1 MILSLSSVKSGL
13 REEEQSQINTS
24 LRICRSVLFSE
35 HPVLNTGL
43 KVLYLVDQVHAVA
56 GRPETESESTSWS
69 LSSPGYAS
77 RSELGEEE
85 DIAVKV
91 GSKTRTV
98 FGLTLGIIAGLA
110 LILLPGILVL
120 RTHPPNATDQHLMV
134 PFTSYEELHNFIL
147 TKSCN
152 STEVRNL
159 YNPNPAPAPQNTNGL
174 TITSPTGGTSTF
186 SISTS
191 ATPSHSE
198 TNAQVAGVDELDTVK
213 NDGTYI
219 YTVTNNTV
227 AIVHAYPDAKLLA
240 HVSVNGSLQ
249 GIFVD
254 GNRLVVVSQQ
264 YQQYPSPF
272 TATLQPAG
280 SSIAVYP
287 IFLNYPQTTSLS
299 IFDISNHASPVLTTT
314 LVVNGTLAGARLI
327 VDYAY
332 LVATQPVYCTGPIL
346 LPVNVVDGRALT
358 IGIASVYHS
367 DIADVANS
375 FTTVV
380 GVNVTEVNPTPAAK
394 IFLIGTSSNIYV
406 SLHQIYLTQ
415 PIWSQVE
422 QTAVHRI
429 SIDGASIS
437 YQATGTVSG
446 HVLNQFSMDEYNGNF
461 RIATTG
467 YSFNQVAS
475 TGSVSSTYVQQTN
488 LYVLDSG
495 LHIIGRLEGLSPG
508 EAFYA
513 ARFMGDRAYL
523 VTFQR
528 MDPLFVIGLQDPH
541 QPKVLGQLI
550 ILGVSDYLQPY
561 DGTHLIGFGKSSEN
575 VTWEN
580 AALFQGLKLSLFDVT
595 DPSHPIDTSDYLV
608 GDRGSDSPALTDH
621 RSVLFDKSLNLLVI
635 PVEIAQAQPSAT
647 SPWSYNPP
655 VWQGAYVF
663 NVTVQDGIV
672 FRGGITH
679 LTTGQL
685 PNWNNSSF
693 FVTRALYI
701 GSVLYTISNNTVKMN
716 SLSDLTELNI
726 VSLA

>member
-1 MILSLSSVKSGL
+1 MQL
-13 REEEQSQINTS
+13 
-24 LRICRSVLFSE
+24 
-35 HPVLNTGL
+35 
-43 KVLYLVDQVHAVA
+43 
-56 GRPETESESTSWS
+56 
-69 LSSPGYAS
+69 
-77 RSELGEEE
+77 
-85 DIAVKV
+85 

-110 LILLPGILVL
+110 LILLPGIVVL
-120 RTHPPNATDQHLMV
+120 NTHPTTATNQHVMV
-134 PFTSYEELHNFIL
+134 PFTTYEELHNFIL

-159 YNPNPAPAPQNTNGL
+159 YNPTPAPVIPDTTTNGL
-174 TITSPTGGTSTF
+174 NSGGPSAIVTTTALSAGT
-186 SISTS
+186 STS
-191 ATPSHSE
+191 ATPSHSQ

-227 AIVHAYPDAKLLA
+227 AIVLAYPVTAAKLMA

-264 YQQYPSPF
+264 YQQYPSPY
-272 TATLQPAG
+272 TGTLQPGMGA
-280 SSIAVYP
+280 SIAVYP
-287 IFLNYPQTTSLS
+287 IYLNIAQTTSLS
-299 IFDISNHASPVLTTT
+299 IFDITNHASPRLTTT

-327 VDYAY
+327 GDYAY
-332 LVATQPVYCTGPIL
+332 LVATQPVYCTGPIV
-346 LPVNVVDGRALT
+346 LPENVVDGRPMMM
-358 IGIASVYHS
+358 GIANVYHS
-367 DIADVANS
+367 DIADVAHS

-380 GVNVTEVNPTPAAK
+380 GINVAQVNPTPAAK

-406 SLHQIYLTQ
+406 STHQIYLTQ
-415 PIWSQVE
+415 PIWSQAE

-429 SIDGASIS
+429 SIDGGSIS

-446 HVLNQFSMDEYNGNF
+446 HVLNQFSMDEFNGNF

-467 YSFNQVAS
+467 YGLSQVAS
-475 TGSVSSTYVQQTN
+475 TGAVWSTSQQQTN

-528 MDPLFVIGLQDPH
+528 IDPLFVIGLQDPT
-541 QPKVLGQLI
+541 QPKVLGQLNI
-550 ILGVSDYLQPY
+550 SGVSDYLQPY
-561 DGTHLIGFGKSSEN
+561 DETHLIGFGKSSQN

-595 DPSHPIDTSDYLV
+595 DPSHPIDTSDYFV

-621 RSVLFDKSLNLLVI
+621 RSVLFDQSLNLLVI
-635 PVEIAQAQPSAT
+635 PLTIALNQTTAT
-647 SPWSYNPP
+647 CTWCYNPP

-663 NVTVQDGIV
+663 NVSVSNGIV
-672 FRGGITH
+672 LRGNVTQIP
-679 LTTGQL
+679 TGQL
-685 PNWNNSSF
+685 PTWNNSGF

-701 GSVLYTISNNTVKMN
+701 GSVLYTISNNMIKMN
-716 SLSDLTELNI
+716 SLSDLTELNA

>member
-1 MILSLSSVKSGL
+1 
-13 REEEQSQINTS
+13 
-24 LRICRSVLFSE
+24 
-35 HPVLNTGL
+35 
-43 KVLYLVDQVHAVA
+43 
-56 GRPETESESTSWS
+56 
-69 LSSPGYAS
+69 
-77 RSELGEEE
+77 
-85 DIAVKV
+85 
-91 GSKTRTV
+91 
-98 FGLTLGIIAGLA
+98 
-110 LILLPGILVL
+110 
-120 RTHPPNATDQHLMV
+120 MV
-134 PFTSYEELHNFIL
+134 PFTSYQELHSFIF

-159 YNPNPAPAPQNTNGL
+159 YNPTPAPVILNTNTNGL
-174 TITSPTGGTSTF
+174 NPGGFTSTV
-186 SISTS
+186 STIATGATTTLSVSTS

-213 NDGTYI
+213 NDGTFI
-219 YTVTNNTV
+219 YTITNNTV
-227 AIVHAYPDAKLLA
+227 AIVLAYPITEAKLLA

-249 GIFVD
+249 GIFVE

-264 YQQYPSPF
+264 YQQYPLPY
-272 TATLQPAG
+272 TGTVQAG
-280 SSIAVYP
+280 MGASVAVYP

-299 IFDISNHASPVLTTT
+299 IFDISNHSSPVLTTT

-327 VDYAY
+327 GDYAY
-332 LVATQPVYCTGPIL
+332 LVATQPVYCTGPIV

-358 IGIASVYHS
+358 MGIASVYHS
-367 DIADVANS
+367 DIADVAHS

-380 GVNVTEVNPTPAAK
+380 GINVTQVNPTPAAK

-429 SIDGASIS
+429 SIDGANIS

-446 HVLNQFSMDEYNGNF
+446 HVLNEFSMDEYNGNF

-475 TGSVSSTYVQQTN
+475 TGGVASTYVQQTN

-541 QPKVLGQLI
+541 QPKVLGQLNI
-550 ILGVSDYLQPY
+550 PGVSDYLQPY
-561 DGTHLIGFGKSSEN
+561 DETHLIGFGKSSQN

-595 DPSHPIDTSDYLV
+595 DPGHPIDTSDYFV

-621 RSVLFDKSLNLLVI
+621 RSVLFDQSLNLLVI
-635 PVEIAQAQPSAT
+635 PLSIALNQTTAT
-647 SPWSYNPP
+647 CTWCYNPP

-663 NVTVQDGIV
+663 NVSVSNGIV
-672 FRGGITH
+672 LRGNVTQIP
-679 LTTGQL
+679 TGQL
-685 PNWNNSSF
+685 PTWNNTGF

-701 GSVLYTISNNTVKMN
+701 GNVLYTISNNMVKMN
-716 SLSDLTELNI
+716 SLSDLTELNT

>member
-1 MILSLSSVKSGL
+1 MQL
-13 REEEQSQINTS
+13 
-24 LRICRSVLFSE
+24 
-35 HPVLNTGL
+35 
-43 KVLYLVDQVHAVA
+43 
-56 GRPETESESTSWS
+56 
-69 LSSPGYAS
+69 
-77 RSELGEEE
+77 
-85 DIAVKV
+85 

-110 LILLPGILVL
+110 LILLPGIVVFN
-120 RTHPPNATDQHLMV
+120 THPTTATNQHVMV
-134 PFTSYEELHNFIL
+134 PFTTYEELHNFIL

-159 YNPNPAPAPQNTNGL
+159 YNPTPAPVIPDTTTNSL
-174 TITSPTGGTSTF
+174 ITGGPSATVTATGATSTF
-186 SISTS
+186 SVSTS
-191 ATPSHSE
+191 ATPSHSQ

-227 AIVHAYPDAKLLA
+227 TIILAYPVTDAKLLA

-254 GNRLVVVSQQ
+254 GNKLVVVSQQ
-264 YQQYPSPF
+264 YQQYPLPY
-272 TATLQPAG
+272 TGTLQSGMGA
-280 SSIAVYP
+280 SVAVYP
-287 IFLNYPQTTSLS
+287 IFFNYPQTTSLS
-299 IFDISNHASPVLTTT
+299 IFDISNHSNPVLTTT

-327 VDYAY
+327 GDYAY
-332 LVATQPVYCTGPIL
+332 LVATQPVYCNGPIL
-346 LPVNVVDGRALT
+346 LPENVVDGRPMMM
-358 IGIASVYHS
+358 GIASVYHS
-367 DIADVANS
+367 DIADVAHS

-380 GVNVTEVNPTPAAK
+380 GINVTQADPTPAAK

-406 SLHQIYLTQ
+406 STHQIYLTQ

-429 SIDGASIS
+429 TIDGGSIS

-446 HVLNQFSMDEYNGNF
+446 HVLNQFSMDEFNGNF

-467 YSFNQVAS
+467 YNFNQVAS
-475 TGSVSSTYVQQTN
+475 TGGVTSTYVQQTN
-488 LYVLDSG
+488 VYVLDSG
-495 LHIIGRLEGLSPG
+495 LHIIGKLEGLSPG

-541 QPKVLGQLI
+541 QPKVLGQLNI
-550 ILGVSDYLQPY
+550 PGVSDYLQPY
-561 DGTHLIGFGKSSEN
+561 DETHLIGFGKSSEN

-595 DPSHPIDTSDYLV
+595 DPSHPIDTSDYFV
-608 GDRGSDSPALTDH
+608 GDRGSDSSALTDH
-621 RSVLFDKSLNLLVI
+621 KSVLFDQSLNLLVI
-635 PVEIAQAQPSAT
+635 PLSIALNQTTAT
-647 SPWSYNPP
+647 CTWCYNPP

-663 NVTVQDGIV
+663 NVSVSNGIV
-672 FRGGITH
+672 LRGNVTQIP
-679 LTTGQL
+679 TGQL
-685 PNWNNSSF
+685 PTWNNSGF

-701 GSVLYTISNNTVKMN
+701 GSALYTISNNMVKVN
-716 SLSDLTELNI
+716 SLSDLTELNS

>member
-1 MILSLSSVKSGL
+1 MQL
-13 REEEQSQINTS
+13 
-24 LRICRSVLFSE
+24 
-35 HPVLNTGL
+35 
-43 KVLYLVDQVHAVA
+43 
-56 GRPETESESTSWS
+56 
-69 LSSPGYAS
+69 
-77 RSELGEEE
+77 
-85 DIAVKV
+85 

-110 LILLPGILVL
+110 LILLPGIVVL
-120 RTHPPNATDQHLMV
+120 NTHPTTATNQHVMV
-134 PFTSYEELHNFIL
+134 PFTTYEELHNFIL

-159 YNPNPAPAPQNTNGL
+159 YNPTPAPVVPETNTNDLRISGL
-174 TITSPTGGTSTF
+174 SASFTTAAGA
-186 SISTS
+186 STS
-191 ATPSHSE
+191 ATPSHSQ

-227 AIVHAYPDAKLLA
+227 AIVLAYPVTDAKLLA

-254 GNRLVVVSQQ
+254 GNMLVVVSQQ

-272 TATLQPAG
+272 TATMQPAG

-299 IFDISNHASPVLTTT
+299 IFDISNHASPALTTT

-327 VDYAY
+327 GDYAY

-346 LPVNVVDGRALT
+346 LPVNVVNGQALT
-358 IGIASVYHS
+358 TGIATVYHS

-380 GVNVTEVNPTPAAK
+380 GINVTEANPTPAAK

-406 SLHQIYLTQ
+406 STHQIYLTQ
-415 PIWSQVE
+415 PIWSQAE

-467 YSFNQVAS
+467 YSFNPAAS
-475 TGSVSSTYVQQTN
+475 TGGVSTTYMQQTN

-528 MDPLFVIGLQDPH
+528 MDPLFVIGLQDPSR
-541 QPKVLGQLI
+541 PKVLGQLNI
-550 ILGVSDYLQPY
+550 TGVSDYLQPY
-561 DGTHLIGFGKSSEN
+561 DETHLIGLGKSSAN

-580 AALFQGLKLSLFDVT
+580 AALFQGLKFSLFDVT
-595 DPSHPIDTSDYLV
+595 DPRHPIDASDYFV
-608 GDRGSDSPALTDH
+608 VARGSDSRAVTDH
-621 RSVLFDKSLNLLVI
+621 RSVLFDHSLNLLVI
-635 PVEIAQAQPSAT
+635 PLAIAQAQPNAT
-647 SPWSYNPP
+647 CTWCYNPL

-663 NVTVQDGIV
+663 TITIQNGIV

-679 LTTGQL
+679 LATGQL
-685 PNWNNSSF
+685 PSWNNSSF

-701 GSVLYTISNNTVKMN
+701 GSVLYTISNNMVKMN
-716 SLSDLTELNI
+716 SLSDLTELNT

>member
-1 MILSLSSVKSGL
+1 M
-13 REEEQSQINTS
+13 
-24 LRICRSVLFSE
+24 
-35 HPVLNTGL
+35 
-43 KVLYLVDQVHAVA
+43 
-56 GRPETESESTSWS
+56 
-69 LSSPGYAS
+69 
-77 RSELGEEE
+77 
-85 DIAVKV
+85 AVKF

-110 LILLPGILVL
+110 LILLPGIIVM
-120 RTHPPNATDQHLMV
+120 RTHPPISNAADQHLMV
-134 PFTSYEELHNFIL
+134 PFASYDELHSFIF

-152 STEVRNL
+152 SSEVRNL
-159 YNPNPAPAPQNTNGL
+159 YNPTPAPVILNTNTNTNGL
-174 TITSPTGGTSTF
+174 NIGGFTGSVSTTATSGTSTV

-213 NDGTYI
+213 NDGSYI

-227 AIVHAYPDAKLLA
+227 AIVLAYPVTEAKLLA
-240 HVSVNGSLQ
+240 HVSVNGTLQ

-254 GNRLVVVSQQ
+254 GNKLVVVSQQ

-272 TATLQPAG
+272 IATLQPAG
-280 SSIAVYP
+280 SSIVVYP

-327 VDYAY
+327 GDYAY

-346 LPVNVVDGRALT
+346 LPVNVVNGQALT
-358 IGIASVYHS
+358 TGIATVYHS
-367 DIADVANS
+367 DIADVAHS

-380 GVNVTEVNPTPAAK
+380 GINVTEANPTPAAK

-475 TGSVSSTYVQQTN
+475 TGGVASTYVQQTN

-495 LHIIGRLEGLSPG
+495 LHIIGKLEGLSPG

-528 MDPLFVIGLQDPH
+528 MDPLFVIGLQDPT
-541 QPKVLGQLI
+541 QPKVLGQLNI
-550 ILGVSDYLQPY
+550 PGVSDYLQPY
-561 DGTHLIGFGKSSEN
+561 DETYLIGFGKSSTN

-595 DPSHPIDTSDYLV
+595 DPSNPIDTSNFLV

-621 RSVLFDKSLNLLVI
+621 KSVLFDRSLNLLVI
-635 PVEIAQAQPSAT
+635 PLTIAQAQSNT
-647 SPWSYNPP
+647 TCTWCYNPL

-663 NVTVQDGIV
+663 NVTVQDGII

-679 LTTGQL
+679 LATGQI
-685 PNWNNSSF
+685 PSWNNSNF

-716 SLSDLTELNI
+716 SLSDLTELNS
-726 VSLA
+726 VNLA

>member
-1 MILSLSSVKSGL
+1 MQL
-13 REEEQSQINTS
+13 
-24 LRICRSVLFSE
+24 
-35 HPVLNTGL
+35 
-43 KVLYLVDQVHAVA
+43 
-56 GRPETESESTSWS
+56 
-69 LSSPGYAS
+69 
-77 RSELGEEE
+77 
-85 DIAVKV
+85 

-110 LILLPGILVL
+110 LILLPGIVVL
-120 RTHPPNATDQHLMV
+120 NTHPTTATNQHVMV
-134 PFTSYEELHNFIL
+134 PFTTYEELHNFIL

-159 YNPNPAPAPQNTNGL
+159 YNPTPAPVIPDTTTNDLRISGL
-174 TITSPTGGTSTF
+174 SASFTTAAGA
-186 SISTS
+186 STS
-191 ATPSHSE
+191 ATPSHSQ

-227 AIVHAYPDAKLLA
+227 AIVLAYPFNGAKLMA

-264 YQQYPSPF
+264 YQQYPLPY
-272 TATLQPAG
+272 ATLQSGMGA
-280 SSIAVYP
+280 SIAVYP
-287 IFLNYPQTTSLS
+287 VFFNYPQTTSLW
-299 IFDISNHASPVLTTT
+299 IFDISNHSNPVLTTT

-327 VDYAY
+327 GDYAY
-332 LVATQPVYCTGPIL
+332 LVATQPVYCTGPIV
-346 LPVNVVDGRALT
+346 LPENVVDGRPMMM
-358 IGIASVYHS
+358 GIASVYHS
-367 DIADVANS
+367 DIADVAHS

-380 GVNVTEVNPTPAAK
+380 GINVTQINPTPAAK

-406 SLHQIYLTQ
+406 STHQIYLTQ
-415 PIWSQVE
+415 PIWSQAE

-429 SIDGASIS
+429 SIDGGSIS

-446 HVLNQFSMDEYNGNF
+446 HVLNQFSMDELNGNF

-467 YSFNQVAS
+467 YGPIPATS
-475 TGSVSSTYVQQTN
+475 TGDMLSSYVQRTN

-495 LHIIGRLEGLSPG
+495 LHIVGKLEGLSPG
-508 EAFYA
+508 EQFYA

-528 MDPLFVIGLQDPH
+528 VDPLFVIGLQDPH
-541 QPKVLGQLI
+541 QPKVLGQLN

-561 DGTHLIGFGKSSEN
+561 DGTHLIGFGKSSQN

-595 DPSHPIDTSDYLV
+595 DPGHPIDASDYFV

-621 RSVLFDKSLNLLVI
+621 RSVLFDQSLNLLVI
-635 PVEIAQAQPSAT
+635 PLSIALNQTTAT
-647 SPWSYNPP
+647 CTWCYNPP

-663 NVTVQDGIV
+663 NVSVSNGIV
-672 FRGGITH
+672 LRGNVTQIP
-679 LTTGQL
+679 TGQL
-685 PNWNNSSF
+685 PTWNNSGF

-701 GSVLYTISNNTVKMN
+701 GSVLYTISNNMVKVN
-716 SLSDLTELNI
+716 SLSDLTELNS
-726 VSLA
+726 VNLA

>member
-1 MILSLSSVKSGL
+1 MQL
-13 REEEQSQINTS
+13 
-24 LRICRSVLFSE
+24 
-35 HPVLNTGL
+35 
-43 KVLYLVDQVHAVA
+43 
-56 GRPETESESTSWS
+56 
-69 LSSPGYAS
+69 
-77 RSELGEEE
+77 
-85 DIAVKV
+85 

-110 LILLPGILVL
+110 LILLPGIVVL
-120 RTHPPNATDQHLMV
+120 NTHPTTAKSQHVMV
-134 PFTSYEELHNFIL
+134 PFTTYEELHNFIL

-159 YNPNPAPAPQNTNGL
+159 YNPTPAPVIPNTTTNDLRISGL
-174 TITSPTGGTSTF
+174 SASFTTAAGA
-186 SISTS
+186 STS
-191 ATPSHSE
+191 ATPSHSQ

-219 YTVTNNTV
+219 YTITNNTV
-227 AIVHAYPDAKLLA
+227 AIVLAYPFNGAKLMA

-264 YQQYPSPF
+264 YQQYPLPY
-272 TATLQPAG
+272 ATLQSGMGA
-280 SSIAVYP
+280 SIAVYP
-287 IFLNYPQTTSLS
+287 VFFNYPQTTSLS
-299 IFDISNHASPVLTTT
+299 IFDISNHSNPVLTTT

-327 VDYAY
+327 GDYAY
-332 LVATQPVYCTGPIL
+332 LVATQPVYCTGPIM
-346 LPVNVVDGRALT
+346 LPENVVDGRPMMM
-358 IGIASVYHS
+358 GITSVYHS
-367 DIADVANS
+367 DIADVAHS

-380 GVNVTEVNPTPAAK
+380 GINVTQVNPTPAAK

-406 SLHQIYLTQ
+406 STHQIYLTQ
-415 PIWSQVE
+415 PIWSQAE

-429 SIDGASIS
+429 SIDGGSIS

-446 HVLNQFSMDEYNGNF
+446 HVLNQFSMDEFNGNF

-467 YSFNQVAS
+467 YGPIPATS
-475 TGSVSSTYVQQTN
+475 TGDVVSSYVQRTN

-495 LHIIGRLEGLSPG
+495 LHIVGKLEGLSPG
-508 EAFYA
+508 EQFYA

-541 QPKVLGQLI
+541 QPKVLGQLNI
-550 ILGVSDYLQPY
+550 PGVSDYLQPY
-561 DGTHLIGFGKSSEN
+561 DETHLIGFGKSSQN

-595 DPSHPIDTSDYLV
+595 DPGHPIDTSDYFV

-621 RSVLFDKSLNLLVI
+621 RSVLFDQSLNLLVI
-635 PVEIAQAQPSAT
+635 PLSIALNQTTAT
-647 SPWSYNPP
+647 CTWCYNPP

-663 NVTVQDGIV
+663 NVSVSNGIV
-672 FRGGITH
+672 LRGNVTQIP
-679 LTTGQL
+679 TGQL
-685 PNWNNSSF
+685 PTWNNSGF

-701 GSVLYTISNNTVKMN
+701 GSVLYTVSNNMVKMN
-716 SLSDLTELNI
+716 SLSDLTELNS
-726 VSLA
+726 VSLS

>member
-1 MILSLSSVKSGL
+1 MQL
-13 REEEQSQINTS
+13 
-24 LRICRSVLFSE
+24 
-35 HPVLNTGL
+35 
-43 KVLYLVDQVHAVA
+43 
-56 GRPETESESTSWS
+56 
-69 LSSPGYAS
+69 
-77 RSELGEEE
+77 
-85 DIAVKV
+85 

-110 LILLPGILVL
+110 LILLPGIVVL
-120 RTHPPNATDQHLMV
+120 RTHPTIATVTDQHVMV
-134 PFTSYEELHNFIL
+134 PFTSYEELHSFIL

-159 YNPNPAPAPQNTNGL
+159 YNPTPAPIITVPQNTNGL
-174 TITSPTGGTSTF
+174 TIGLPGSFTTTSLTAGT
-186 SISTS
+186 STS
-191 ATPSHSE
+191 ATPSHSQ

-213 NDGTYI
+213 NDGIYI

-227 AIVHAYPDAKLLA
+227 AIVLADPSSARLLA
-240 HVSVNGSLQ
+240 HVNVTGSLQ

-264 YQQYPSPF
+264 YQQYPSPY
-272 TATLQPAG
+272 TGTLQPGMGA
-280 SSIAVYP
+280 SIGVYP
-287 IFLNYPQTTSLS
+287 IYLNIAQTTSLS
-299 IFDISNHASPVLTTT
+299 IFDITNHSNPVLTTT

-327 VDYAY
+327 GDYAY
-332 LVATQPVYCTGPIL
+332 LVATQPVYCTGPIV
-346 LPVNVVDGRALT
+346 LPENVVDGRPLMM
-358 IGIASVYHS
+358 GIASVYHS
-367 DIADVANS
+367 DIADVAHS

-380 GVNVTEVNPTPAAK
+380 GINVAQVNPTPAAK

-406 SLHQIYLTQ
+406 STHQIYLTQ
-415 PIWSQVE
+415 PIWSQNE

-429 SIDGASIS
+429 SIDGGSIS

-446 HVLNQFSMDEYNGNF
+446 HVLNQFSMDEFNGNF

-467 YSFNQVAS
+467 YGPGPVAS
-475 TGSVSSTYVQQTN
+475 TGGASPSYVQRTN

-495 LHIIGRLEGLSPG
+495 LHIVGKLEGLSPG
-508 EAFYA
+508 EQFYA

-528 MDPLFVIGLQDPH
+528 IDPLFVIGLQDPT
-541 QPKVLGQLI
+541 QPKVLGQLNI
-550 ILGVSDYLQPY
+550 SGVSDYLQPY
-561 DGTHLIGFGKSSEN
+561 DETHLIGFGKSSQN

-595 DPSHPIDTSDYLV
+595 DPSHPIDTSDYFV

-621 RSVLFDKSLNLLVI
+621 RSVLFDQSLNLLVM
-635 PVEIAQAQPSAT
+635 PLSIALNQTTAT
-647 SPWSYNPP
+647 CTWCYNPP

-663 NVTVQDGIV
+663 NVTVSNGIV
-672 FRGGITH
+672 LRGNITQ
-679 LTTGQL
+679 LPTGQL
-685 PNWNNSSF
+685 PSWNNSGF

-701 GSVLYTISNNTVKMN
+701 GSVLYTISNNMVKMN
-716 SLSDLTELNI
+716 SLSDLTELNT

>member
-1 MILSLSSVKSGL
+1 
-13 REEEQSQINTS
+13 
-24 LRICRSVLFSE
+24 
-35 HPVLNTGL
+35 
-43 KVLYLVDQVHAVA
+43 
-56 GRPETESESTSWS
+56 
-69 LSSPGYAS
+69 
-77 RSELGEEE
+77 
-85 DIAVKV
+85 
-91 GSKTRTV
+91 
-98 FGLTLGIIAGLA
+98 
-110 LILLPGILVL
+110 
-120 RTHPPNATDQHLMV
+120 MV
-134 PFTSYEELHNFIL
+134 PFTSYEELHSFIL

-159 YNPNPAPAPQNTNGL
+159 YNPTPAPVIPDTTTNDLRISGL
-174 TITSPTGGTSTF
+174 SASFTTAAGA
-186 SISTS
+186 STS
-191 ATPSHSE
+191 ATPSHSQ

-227 AIVHAYPDAKLLA
+227 AIVLAYPFNGAKLMA

-264 YQQYPSPF
+264 YQQYPLPY
-272 TATLQPAG
+272 ATLQSG
-280 SSIAVYP
+280 MGVSIAVYP
-287 IFLNYPQTTSLS
+287 VFFNYPQTTSLS
-299 IFDISNHASPVLTTT
+299 VFDISNHSNPVLTTT

-327 VDYAY
+327 GDYAY
-332 LVATQPVYCTGPIL
+332 LVATQPVYCTGPIM
-346 LPVNVVDGRALT
+346 LPENVVDGRPMMM
-358 IGIASVYHS
+358 GIASVYHS
-367 DIADVANS
+367 DIADVAHS

-380 GVNVTEVNPTPAAK
+380 GINVTQINPTPAAK

-406 SLHQIYLTQ
+406 STHRIYLTQ
-415 PIWSQVE
+415 PIWSQAE

-429 SIDGASIS
+429 SIDGGSIS

-446 HVLNQFSMDEYNGNF
+446 HVLNQFSMDEFNGNF

-467 YSFNQVAS
+467 YGPIPATS
-475 TGSVSSTYVQQTN
+475 TGDVVSSYVQRTN

-495 LHIIGRLEGLSPG
+495 LHFVGKLEGLSPG
-508 EAFYA
+508 EQFYA

-541 QPKVLGQLI
+541 QPKVLGQLNI
-550 ILGVSDYLQPY
+550 PGVSDYLQPY
-561 DGTHLIGFGKSSEN
+561 DETHLIGFGKSSQN

-595 DPSHPIDTSDYLV
+595 DPGHPIDTSDYFV

-621 RSVLFDKSLNLLVI
+621 KSVLFDQSLNLLVI
-635 PVEIAQAQPSAT
+635 PLSIALNQTTAT
-647 SPWSYNPP
+647 CTWCYNPP

-663 NVTVQDGIV
+663 NVSVSNGIV
-672 FRGGITH
+672 LRGNVTQIP
-679 LTTGQL
+679 TGQL
-685 PNWNNSSF
+685 PTWNNSGF

-701 GSVLYTISNNTVKMN
+701 GRVLYTISNNMVKMN
-716 SLSDLTELNI
+716 SLSDLTELNS

>member
-1 MILSLSSVKSGL
+1 MQL
-13 REEEQSQINTS
+13 
-24 LRICRSVLFSE
+24 
-35 HPVLNTGL
+35 
-43 KVLYLVDQVHAVA
+43 
-56 GRPETESESTSWS
+56 
-69 LSSPGYAS
+69 
-77 RSELGEEE
+77 
-85 DIAVKV
+85 

-110 LILLPGILVL
+110 LILLPGIVVL
-120 RTHPPNATDQHLMV
+120 NTHPTTATNQHVMV
-134 PFTSYEELHNFIL
+134 PFTTYEELHSFIL

-159 YNPNPAPAPQNTNGL
+159 YNPTPAPVIPDTTTNDLRISGL
-174 TITSPTGGTSTF
+174 SASFTTAAGA
-186 SISTS
+186 STS
-191 ATPSHSE
+191 ATPSHSQ

-227 AIVHAYPDAKLLA
+227 AIVLAYPFNGAKLMA
-240 HVSVNGSLQ
+240 HVSVNGSPQ

-264 YQQYPSPF
+264 YQQYPLPY
-272 TATLQPAG
+272 ATLQSGMGA
-280 SSIAVYP
+280 SIAVYP
-287 IFLNYPQTTSLS
+287 VFFNYPQTTSLS
-299 IFDISNHASPVLTTT
+299 IFDISNHSNPVLTTT

-327 VDYAY
+327 GDYAY
-332 LVATQPVYCTGPIL
+332 LVATQPVYCTGPIM
-346 LPVNVVDGRALT
+346 LPENVVDGRPMMM
-358 IGIASVYHS
+358 GISSVYHS
-367 DIADVANS
+367 DIADVAHS

-380 GVNVTEVNPTPAAK
+380 GINVTQVNPTPAAK

-406 SLHQIYLTQ
+406 STHQIYLTQ
-415 PIWSQVE
+415 PIWSQAE

-429 SIDGASIS
+429 SIDGGSIS

-446 HVLNQFSMDEYNGNF
+446 HVLNQFSMDEFNGNF

-467 YSFNQVAS
+467 YGPIPATSPGDV
-475 TGSVSSTYVQQTN
+475 VSSYVQRTN

-495 LHIIGRLEGLSPG
+495 LHIVGKLEGLSPG
-508 EAFYA
+508 EQFYA

-541 QPKVLGQLI
+541 QPKVLGQLNI
-550 ILGVSDYLQPY
+550 PGVSDYLQPY
-561 DGTHLIGFGKSSEN
+561 DETHLIGFGKSSQN

-595 DPSHPIDTSDYLV
+595 DPGHPIDTSDYFV

-621 RSVLFDKSLNLLVI
+621 KSVLFDQSLNLLVI
-635 PVEIAQAQPSAT
+635 PLSIALNQTTAT
-647 SPWSYNPP
+647 CTWCYNPP

-663 NVTVQDGIV
+663 NVSVSNGIV
-672 FRGGITH
+672 LRGNVTQIP
-679 LTTGQL
+679 TGQL
-685 PNWNNSSF
+685 PTWNNTGF

-701 GSVLYTISNNTVKMN
+701 GNVLYTISNNMVKMN
-716 SLSDLTELNI
+716 SLSDLTELNS

>member
-1 MILSLSSVKSGL
+1 MQL
-13 REEEQSQINTS
+13 
-24 LRICRSVLFSE
+24 
-35 HPVLNTGL
+35 
-43 KVLYLVDQVHAVA
+43 
-56 GRPETESESTSWS
+56 
-69 LSSPGYAS
+69 
-77 RSELGEEE
+77 
-85 DIAVKV
+85 

-98 FGLTLGIIAGLA
+98 FGLTLGIVAGLA
-110 LILLPGILVL
+110 LILLPGIVVL
-120 RTHPPNATDQHLMV
+120 NTHPTTATNQHVMV
-134 PFTSYEELHNFIL
+134 PFTTYEELHNFIL

-159 YNPNPAPAPQNTNGL
+159 YNPTPAPVIPDTTTNGL
-174 TITSPTGGTSTF
+174 NSGGPSAIVTTTALSAGT
-186 SISTS
+186 STS
-191 ATPSHSE
+191 ATPSHSQ

-213 NDGTYI
+213 NDGMYI

-227 AIVHAYPDAKLLA
+227 AIVRAYPVTDAKLLA

-264 YQQYPSPF
+264 YQQYPSPY
-272 TATLQPAG
+272 TGTLQPGMGA
-280 SSIAVYP
+280 SVAVYP
-287 IFLNYPQTTSLS
+287 IYLNIAQTTSLS

-327 VDYAY
+327 GDYAY
-332 LVATQPVYCTGPIL
+332 MVATQPVYCNGPIL
-346 LPVNVVDGRALT
+346 LPENVVNGRALMM
-358 IGIASVYHS
+358 GIASVYHS
-367 DIADVANS
+367 DIADVAHS

-380 GVNVTEVNPTPAAK
+380 GINVIQDNPTPAAK

-406 SLHQIYLTQ
+406 SVHQIYLTQ
-415 PIWSQVE
+415 PIWSQAE

-429 SIDGASIS
+429 SIDGGSIS

-467 YSFNQVAS
+467 YGFSQVAS
-475 TGSVSSTYVQQTN
+475 TGAVWSSGQQQTN

-541 QPKVLGQLI
+541 QPKVLGQLNI
-550 ILGVSDYLQPY
+550 PGVSDYLQPY
-561 DGTHLIGFGKSSEN
+561 DETHLIGFGKSSTN

-608 GDRGSDSPALTDH
+608 GARGSDSPALTDH
-621 RSVLFDKSLNLLVI
+621 KSVLFDRSLNLLVI
-635 PVEIAQAQPSAT
+635 PLSIAQNQTNAT
-647 SPWSYNPP
+647 CTWCYNPL

-663 NVTVQDGIV
+663 NVTVQNGIA

-679 LTTGQL
+679 LPTGQL
-685 PNWNNSSF
+685 PSWNNSSF

-701 GSVLYTISNNTVKMN
+701 GSALYTISNNMVKVN
-716 SLSDLTELNI
+716 SLSDLAELNS

>member
-1 MILSLSSVKSGL
+1 M
-13 REEEQSQINTS
+13 
-24 LRICRSVLFSE
+24 
-35 HPVLNTGL
+35 
-43 KVLYLVDQVHAVA
+43 
-56 GRPETESESTSWS
+56 
-69 LSSPGYAS
+69 
-77 RSELGEEE
+77 
-85 DIAVKV
+85 KV
-91 GSKTRTV
+91 GSKTRTT

-110 LILLPGILVL
+110 LILLPGIVVP
-120 RTHPPNATDQHLMV
+120 HPTTPTATDQHVMV
-134 PFTSYEELHNFIL
+134 PFTSYEELHTFIL

-159 YNPNPAPAPQNTNGL
+159 YNPTPAPVIQDTNTNRLNIGGL
-174 TITSPTGGTSTF
+174 SGSFTTTSLTAGASTSP
-186 SISTS
+186 
-191 ATPSHSE
+191 TPSHSQ

-219 YTVTNNTV
+219 YTISNNTV
-227 AIVHAYPDAKLLA
+227 AIVLAYPVTDAKLLA

-254 GNRLVVVSQQ
+254 GNRLVIVSQQ
-264 YQQYPSPF
+264 YQQYPLPY
-272 TATLQPAG
+272 TGTLQPGMGA
-280 SSIAVYP
+280 SIAVYP

-299 IFDISNHASPVLTTT
+299 IFDISNHSNPVLTTT

-327 VDYAY
+327 GDYAY
-332 LVATQPVYCTGPIL
+332 LVATQPVYCTGPIV

-358 IGIASVYHS
+358 TEIATVYHS
-367 DIADVANS
+367 DIADVAHS

-380 GVNVTEVNPTPAAK
+380 GINVTQVNPTPAAK

-415 PIWSQVE
+415 PIWSQAE

-429 SIDGASIS
+429 SIDGGSIS

-475 TGSVSSTYVQQTN
+475 TGGVASTYVQQTN

-495 LHIIGRLEGLSPG
+495 LHIIGKLEGLSPG

-541 QPKVLGQLI
+541 QPKVMGQLNI
-550 ILGVSDYLQPY
+550 PGVSDYLQPY
-561 DGTHLIGFGKSSEN
+561 DETHLIGFGKSSEN

-580 AALFQGLKLSLFDVT
+580 AALFQGLKLSFFDVT

-621 RSVLFDKSLNLLVI
+621 KSVLFDESLNLLVI
-635 PVEIAQAQPSAT
+635 PLSIAQAQPDAA
-647 SPWSYNPP
+647 SPWSYNPI

-663 NVTVQDGIV
+663 NVTLSNGIV
-672 FRGGITH
+672 FRAGITH
-679 LTTGQL
+679 LSTGQL
-685 PNWNNSSF
+685 PSWSNSGF
-693 FVTRALYI
+693 FITRALYI
-701 GSVLYTISNNTVKMN
+701 GSVIYTISNNMVKMN
-716 SLSDLTELNI
+716 SLSDLTELNT
-726 VSLA
+726 VSL

>member
-1 MILSLSSVKSGL
+1 MQL
-13 REEEQSQINTS
+13 
-24 LRICRSVLFSE
+24 
-35 HPVLNTGL
+35 
-43 KVLYLVDQVHAVA
+43 
-56 GRPETESESTSWS
+56 
-69 LSSPGYAS
+69 
-77 RSELGEEE
+77 
-85 DIAVKV
+85 

-110 LILLPGILVL
+110 LILLPGIVVL
-120 RTHPPNATDQHLMV
+120 NTHQTTTTNQHVMV
-134 PFTSYEELHNFIL
+134 PFTTYEELHNFIL

-159 YNPNPAPAPQNTNGL
+159 YNPTPAPVIPDTTTNGL
-174 TITSPTGGTSTF
+174 NSGGPSAIVTTTALSSGTST
-186 SISTS
+186 S
-191 ATPSHSE
+191 ASPSHSQ

-213 NDGTYI
+213 NDGIYI

-227 AIVHAYPDAKLLA
+227 AIVLAYPYNQAKLMA

-264 YQQYPSPF
+264 YQQYPSPY
-272 TATLQPAG
+272 TGTLQPGMGA
-280 SSIAVYP
+280 SIAVYP
-287 IFLNYPQTTSLS
+287 IYLNIAQTTSLS
-299 IFDISNHASPVLTTT
+299 IFDISVHSNPVLTTT

-327 VDYAY
+327 GDYAY
-332 LVATQPVYCTGPIL
+332 LVATQPVYCNGPIV
-346 LPVNVVDGRALT
+346 LPENVVDGRALMM
-358 IGIASVYHS
+358 GIASVYHS
-367 DIADVANS
+367 DIADVAHS

-380 GVNVTEVNPTPAAK
+380 GINVIQDNPTPSAK

-406 SLHQIYLTQ
+406 STHQIYLTQ
-415 PIWSQVE
+415 PIWNQNE

-429 SIDGASIS
+429 SIDGGSIS
-437 YQATGTVSG
+437 YQATGTVMG

-467 YSFNQVAS
+467 YGPIPATS
-475 TGSVSSTYVQQTN
+475 TGSVASSYLQHTN

-495 LHIIGRLEGLSPG
+495 LHIIGKLEGLSPG

-513 ARFMGDRAYL
+513 ARFLGDRAYL

-528 MDPLFVIGLQDPH
+528 MDPLFVIGLQDPT
-541 QPKVLGQLI
+541 QPKVLGQLNVS
-550 ILGVSDYLQPY
+550 GVSDYLQPY
-561 DGTHLIGFGKSSEN
+561 DETHLIGFGKSSQN

-595 DPSHPIDTSDYLV
+595 DPSHPIDTSDYFV

-621 RSVLFDKSLNLLVI
+621 KSVLFDQSLNLLVI
-635 PVEIAQAQPSAT
+635 PLTIALNQTNAT
-647 SPWSYNPP
+647 CTWCYNPP

-663 NVTVQDGIV
+663 TVTVSNGIVLRGNVTQIP
-672 FRGGITH
+672 
-679 LTTGQL
+679 TGQL
-685 PNWNNSSF
+685 PTWNNSGF

-701 GSVLYTISNNTVKMN
+701 GNVLYTISNNMVKMN
-716 SLSDLTELNI
+716 SLSDLTELNS

>member
-1 MILSLSSVKSGL
+1 MALWSAASYTKSMQL
-13 REEEQSQINTS
+13 
-24 LRICRSVLFSE
+24 
-35 HPVLNTGL
+35 
-43 KVLYLVDQVHAVA
+43 
-56 GRPETESESTSWS
+56 
-69 LSSPGYAS
+69 
-77 RSELGEEE
+77 
-85 DIAVKV
+85 

-110 LILLPGILVL
+110 LILLPGIVVL
-120 RTHPPNATDQHLMV
+120 NTHPTTATNQHVMV
-134 PFTSYEELHNFIL
+134 PFTTYEELHSFIL

-159 YNPNPAPAPQNTNGL
+159 YNPTPAPVIPDTTTNDLRISGL
-174 TITSPTGGTSTF
+174 SASFTTAAGA
-186 SISTS
+186 STS
-191 ATPSHSE
+191 ATPSHSQ

-227 AIVHAYPDAKLLA
+227 AIVLAYPFNGAKLMA
-240 HVSVNGSLQ
+240 HVSVNGSPQ

-264 YQQYPSPF
+264 YQQYPLPY
-272 TATLQPAG
+272 ATLQSGMGA
-280 SSIAVYP
+280 SIAVYP
-287 IFLNYPQTTSLS
+287 VFFNYPQTTSLS
-299 IFDISNHASPVLTTT
+299 IFDISNHSNPVLTTT

-327 VDYAY
+327 GDYAY
-332 LVATQPVYCTGPIL
+332 LVATQPVYCTGPIM
-346 LPVNVVDGRALT
+346 LPENVVDGRPMMM
-358 IGIASVYHS
+358 GISSVYHS
-367 DIADVANS
+367 DIADVAHS

-380 GVNVTEVNPTPAAK
+380 GINVTQVNPTPAAK

-406 SLHQIYLTQ
+406 STHQIYLTQ
-415 PIWSQVE
+415 PIWSQAE

-429 SIDGASIS
+429 SIDGGSIS

-446 HVLNQFSMDEYNGNF
+446 HVLNQFSMDEFNGNF

-467 YSFNQVAS
+467 YGPIPATSPGDV
-475 TGSVSSTYVQQTN
+475 VSSYVQRTN

-495 LHIIGRLEGLSPG
+495 LHIVGKLEGLSPG
-508 EAFYA
+508 EQFYA

-528 MDPLFVIGLQDPH
+528 VDPLFVIGLQDPH
-541 QPKVLGQLI
+541 QPKVLGQLNI
-550 ILGVSDYLQPY
+550 PGVSDYLQPY
-561 DGTHLIGFGKSSEN
+561 DETHLIGFGKSSQN

-595 DPSHPIDTSDYLV
+595 DPGHPIDTSDYFV

-621 RSVLFDKSLNLLVI
+621 KSVLFDQSLNLLVI
-635 PVEIAQAQPSAT
+635 PLSIALNQTTAT
-647 SPWSYNPP
+647 CTWCYNPP

-663 NVTVQDGIV
+663 NVSVSNGIV
-672 FRGGITH
+672 LRGNVTQIP
-679 LTTGQL
+679 TGQL
-685 PNWNNSSF
+685 PTWNNTGF

-701 GSVLYTISNNTVKMN
+701 GNVLYTISNNMVKMN
-716 SLSDLTELNI
+716 SLSDLTELNA

>member
-1 MILSLSSVKSGL
+1 
-13 REEEQSQINTS
+13 
-24 LRICRSVLFSE
+24 
-35 HPVLNTGL
+35 
-43 KVLYLVDQVHAVA
+43 
-56 GRPETESESTSWS
+56 
-69 LSSPGYAS
+69 
-77 RSELGEEE
+77 
-85 DIAVKV
+85 VKV

-110 LILLPGILVL
+110 LILLPGIMVMY
-120 RTHPPNATDQHLMV
+120 THPPPNATDQHVMV
-134 PFTSYEELHNFIL
+134 PFTSYQELHSFIL

-159 YNPNPAPAPQNTNGL
+159 YNPTPAPVILNTNTNGL
-174 TITSPTGGTSTF
+174 NPGGFTGTVSTIATSGTSTV

-219 YTVTNNTV
+219 YTITNNTV
-227 AIVHAYPDAKLLA
+227 AIVLAYPITEAKLLA

-254 GNRLVVVSQQ
+254 GNKLVVVSQQ
-264 YQQYPSPF
+264 YQQYPLPY
-272 TATLQPAG
+272 TGTVQPAMG
-280 SSIAVYP
+280 ASIAVYP

-299 IFDISNHASPVLTTT
+299 IFDISNHSSPVLTTT

-327 VDYAY
+327 GDYAY

-346 LPVNVVDGRALT
+346 LPVNVVNGQALT
-358 IGIASVYHS
+358 TGIASVYHS

-380 GVNVTEVNPTPAAK
+380 GINVTQTNPTPAAK

-422 QTAVHRI
+422 QTAAHRI

-467 YSFNQVAS
+467 YSFNQAAS
-475 TGSVSSTYVQQTN
+475 TGGVSTTYVQQTN

-495 LHIIGRLEGLSPG
+495 LHIIGKLEGLSPG
-508 EAFYA
+508 EMFYA

-528 MDPLFVIGLQDPH
+528 MDPLFVIGLQDPT
-541 QPKVLGQLI
+541 QPKVLGQLNI
-550 ILGVSDYLQPY
+550 PGVSDYLQPY
-561 DGTHLIGFGKSSEN
+561 DETHLIGFGKSSTN

-621 RSVLFDKSLNLLVI
+621 KSVLFDKSLNLLVI
-635 PVEIAQAQPSAT
+635 PLTIAHHSE
-647 SPWSYNPP
+647 WN
-655 VWQGAYVF
+655 
-663 NVTVQDGIV
+663 
-672 FRGGITH
+672 R
-679 LTTGQL
+679 L
-685 PNWNNSSF
+685 P
-693 FVTRALYI
+693 RR
-701 GSVLYTISNNTVKMN
+701 NNTPRN
-716 SLSDLTELNI
+716 RPASELEQQQFLRYSRSLHRQRTLHN
-726 VSLA
+726 